1 LYGGV
6 IGFST
11 CRSERTGSTHQS
23 DESLDSENTATAAAS
38 VPPTPAQSP
47 QSNTAKGFLL
57 RLFESKL
64 FDMSMAIT
72 YLFNS
77 KEPGV
82 QSYIGQSCF
91 NVAFL
96 VIGRCQCKVVYVY
109 FETHFVLNYASSYC
123 FWGLRSFRCMI
134 ALTRKLF

>member
-1 LYGGV
+1 MV
-6 IGFST
+6 

-23 DESLDSENTATAAAS
+23 DESLDSENQPANLTQ
-38 VPPTPAQSP
+38 PLTPAQSP
-47 QSNTAKGFLL
+47 QSSTTKGFLL

-82 QSYIGQSCF
+82 QSYIG
-91 NVAFL
+91 
-96 VIGRCQCKVVYVY
+96 
-109 FETHFVLNYASSYC
+109 
-123 FWGLRSFRCMI
+123 
-134 ALTRKLF
+134 

>member
-1 LYGGV
+1 MQQEFCLG
-6 IGFST
+6 
-11 CRSERTGSTHQS
+11 CRSEHTGSAHQS
-23 DESLDSENTATAAAS
+23 DESLDSGPSENQPTVAAS
-38 VPPTPAQSP
+38 ETLPPTPAQSP

-82 QSYIGQSCF
+82 QSYIG
-91 NVAFL
+91 
-96 VIGRCQCKVVYVY
+96 
-109 FETHFVLNYASSYC
+109 
-123 FWGLRSFRCMI
+123 
-134 ALTRKLF
+134 